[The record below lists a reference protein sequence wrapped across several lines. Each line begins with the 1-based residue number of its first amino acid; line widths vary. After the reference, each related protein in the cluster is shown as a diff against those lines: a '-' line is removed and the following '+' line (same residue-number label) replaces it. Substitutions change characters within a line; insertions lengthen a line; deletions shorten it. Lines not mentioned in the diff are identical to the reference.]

1 MVVAGDG
8 SESPACLFRVAF
20 LSAGIKKYMWSECK
34 SSAFEAAQLVGVAD
48 GNRNKPIVLKTA
60 LVEYISVAF
69 RISTLG

>member
-1 MVVAGDG
+1 
-8 SESPACLFRVAF
+8 
-20 LSAGIKKYMWSECK
+20 MWSECK